1 MQLARKA
8 THNNPALRPLIHHL
22 AHTVLNIEF
31 TVRMGTVTF
40 TVSRLVHKQQEA
52 FFLGDFAN
60 PIEIEFFAIDRI
72 FFNTPVAAREDITNW
87 RPHHYGSC
95 IRNRVIDTY

>member
-8 THNNPALRPLIHHL
+8 TDNNPALRPLIHHL

-31 TVRMGTVTF
+31 TVRMRTVAF
-40 TVSRLVHKQQEA
+40 TVSRLVHKQQKA
-52 FFLGDFAN
+52 FFFGNFVN
-60 PIEIEFFAIDRI
+60 PVEIEFLAIDRI

-87 RPHHYGSC
+87 RPHHHGSC
-95 IRNRVIDTY
+95 IWNRVIDTY